1 MRVTSCLK
9 VGDKRGV
16 HTQSLLKYKIMY
28 YVHMEDHGESAASE
42 TIKQHMSDHILYIE
56 RAEAILA
63 EVREGL
69 DIKKRSVTGW
79 DAGGVVSDG

>member
-1 MRVTSCLK
+1 M
-9 VGDKRGV
+9 
-16 HTQSLLKYKIMY
+16 
-28 YVHMEDHGESAASE
+28 GESTASE

-63 EVREGL
+63 KVREGP

>member
-1 MRVTSCLK
+1 M
-9 VGDKRGV
+9 
-16 HTQSLLKYKIMY
+16 
-28 YVHMEDHGESAASE
+28 GESTASE

-56 RAEAILA
+56 QAEVILA
-63 EVREGL
+63 EVREGP